1 VSVAAWVDGEAI
13 GVDEVQERLD
23 RLRGR
28 DRAGSL
34 PDADSREG
42 RQLRRWVTQVAVV
55 ERLCEH
61 LTPGSCSG
69 PHRNPYPD
77 RTNGTAASW
86 PTGIPTRADAAAL
99 GSIVAAAWANPAV
112 SLAAAAVTSDVTL
125 SPERLRYAA
134 ELAATDD
141 GGAAWSGEE
150 LLTSARL
157 EAFARWLS
165 RATHERVRLAEGFE
179 HPGDASQPD
188 NLHEH

>member
-1 VSVAAWVDGEAI
+1 MSVAAWVDGEAI
-13 GVDEVQERLD
+13 GAAEVHD
-23 RLRGR
+23 RLVRLRTR

-34 PDADSREG
+34 PDDDTREG

-61 LTPGSCSG
+61 LTSGSCSE
-69 PHRNPYPD
+69 PHRIPYPG
-77 RTNGTAASW
+77 RTNETAPW
-86 PTGIPTRADAAAL
+86 PPGIPTRADAAAL

-112 SLAAAAVTSDVTL
+112 PQAAALLTADVAVPAD
-125 SPERLRYAA
+125 RLRQAA

-141 GGAAWSGEE
+141 GGTAWSREE

-157 EAFARWLS
+157 EVFARWLA
-165 RATHERVRLAEGFE
+165 RATYDRVRLEEGYE